1 MEPAGPFT
9 MSSMEDKEKTTVALH
24 YDLDE
29 NLVTTAED
37 VNAGGHKQELDRN
50 FSLLSV
56 SAVGIVSDNAWIFL
70 GGSIVSVPLSGRARH
85 WDSD

>member
-1 MEPAGPFT
+1 MEPARPFKT
-9 MSSMEDKEKTTVALH
+9 SFMEGKEKTTVGLD

-29 NLVTTAED
+29 NLAITVED

-50 FSLLSV
+50 FSLLSI

-70 GGSIVSVPLSGRARH
+70 AGSIVGLPLGVRVRH
-85 WDSD
+85 